1 MTCYICS
8 AKATSSI
15 KVHDYVVFSYCDEH
29 SSEVV
34 LGISDYVLKGT
45 LDRLEGMKME
55 YMNRFNGSAYK
66 EFEKCKGIIERLEDE
81 S

>member
-15 KVHDYVVFSYCDEH
+15 KVHDYVVFSYCDDH
-29 SSEVV
+29 RAEVA
-34 LGISDYVLKGT
+34 LGISDYVLTGT

-55 YMNRFNGSAYK
+55 YINKFNGSAYK
-66 EFEKCKGIIERLEDE
+66 EFEKCKMIIEKLEDE